1 MKQAAFTLIEI
12 LIVVILLGILAAII
26 IPQFTD
32 AADDANAAAQDTDI
46 ASLQSL
52 LELYNVKEGGYP
64 ANLGL
69 LVTAGYT
76 REVPTN
82 PVTGAAYGY
91 TAATGTVTAA
101 AAE

>member
-1 MKQAAFTLIEI
+1 MKNAAFTLIEI

-32 AADDANAAAQDTDI
+32 ASDDANAAAQDTDV

-52 LELYNVKEGGYP
+52 VELYRVKEGAYP
-64 ANLGL
+64 ANLGVL
-69 LVTAGYT
+69 APGYC

-82 PVTGAAYGY
+82 PVTGAAYSY
-91 TAATGTVTAA
+91 DAATGTVSP
-101 AAE
+101 

>member
-1 MKQAAFTLIEI
+1 MKNAAFTLIEI

-32 AADDANAAAQDTDI
+32 ASDNANQAAVDTDI

-52 LELYNVKEGGYP
+52 VELYRVKTGAYP
-64 ANLGL
+64 TALGD
-69 LVTAGYT
+69 LVTGGYT

-82 PVTGAAYGY
+82 PMTSAAYTY
-91 TAATGTVTAA
+91 TPATGTVAP
-101 AAE
+101 